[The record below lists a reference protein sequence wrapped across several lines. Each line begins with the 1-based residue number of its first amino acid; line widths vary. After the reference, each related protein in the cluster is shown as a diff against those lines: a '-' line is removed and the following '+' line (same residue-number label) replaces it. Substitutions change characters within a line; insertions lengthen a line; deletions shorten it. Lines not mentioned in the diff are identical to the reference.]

1 MIGDEKDFKAV
12 VKAKLKEIKECNLD
26 IAILRRRLDEFSSQN
41 YIERDNKKYTIEDLT
56 NNIKTLEG
64 DLEKELIASKG
75 TKIDTLLGW
84 VNFRAMPDSWIYD
97 IPKIMVFLE
106 TLPEKIAKKFIKV
119 TTTLLEGELKR
130 AIIADNNP
138 IFEKG
143 KITEL
148 DSKLFLVDEEREE
161 SYEVKGVEIKRQDP
175 RFNYKIKTDI

>member
-1 MIGDEKDFKAV
+1 MIGNEKNFRV
-12 VKAKLKEIKECNLD
+12 TVKAKLKEIKECNLD

-97 IPKIMVFLE
+97 IPVVMAFLK
-106 TLPEKIAKKFIKV
+106 TIPEKIAKRFIQV
-119 TTTLLEGELKR
+119 TTTLLEGELKK
-130 AIIADNNP
+130 AIIADNDP

-143 KITEL
+143 KITDL
-148 DSKLFLVDEEREE
+148 GAKLYLVGKDDD
-161 SYEVKGVEIKRQDP
+161 YPVKGIEIEHQEPKFHYRL
-175 RFNYKIKTDI
+175 KE